1 MKKLIQL
8 LPVLLAGLMIFSAC
22 EEPLPPT
29 PVLPTIT
36 LVEEAGFAA
45 DGDSVVTETEFVV
58 KVTATQGDDLLSRI
72 SVSENG
78 TDISELTRLAFDG
91 DVAGSNPSPLPTEAQ
106 SGFTWTV
113 GIVSGKNDQET
124 NTYTISVTD
133 ATGNVAQ
140 VSFDI
145 TTEVGLETSTGYLLL
160 NQAGPAGTGGLDLD
174 TGDGTGS
181 ADPEAEI
188 KDEGIDLGA
197 PSNDLNWKQQISA
210 ANSAELRIPDANFSY
225 DDLNNR
231 TQLEAAFDLGV
242 AVTTTDKVAVGDV
255 FLIKNGEKYYV
266 IKTVNITV
274 TPNDNADNY
283 EFEIKK

>member
-1 MKKLIQL
+1 MKNLIKL

-22 EEPLPPT
+22 EEEIPPV
-29 PVLPTIT
+29 PVLPTIV
-36 LVEEAGFAA
+36 LVEEAGFAV

-58 KVTATQGDDLLSRI
+58 KITATQGDDLLSRL
-72 SVSENG
+72 SVSENS
-78 TDISELTRLAFDG
+78 TDITELTRLSFDG
-91 DVAGSNPSPLPTEAQ
+91 DVAGSNPTPLPTEAQ
-106 SGFTWTV
+106 TGFTWTV
-113 GIVSGKNDQET
+113 GIVSGSTDQET

-145 TTEVGLETSTGYLLL
+145 TTETGLETSTGYLLL

-181 ADPEAEI
+181 TDPEAEL

-210 ANSAELRIPDANFSY
+210 ANSTTIRIPDAGLDY
-225 DDLNNR
+225 DALNNR
-231 TQLEAAFDLGV
+231 TQLEAAYGAGLDI
-242 AVTTTDKVAVGDV
+242 TTTDKVVIGDV

-266 IKTVNITV
+266 IKTVDVAV
-274 TPNDNADNY
+274 TANDNDDFY